1 MQDLGARFMWR
12 RETTGSSNW
21 ILPTAPPTQG
31 VICDGIIKGG
41 NTGGPSLF
49 LSVKVWNRSHVHS
62 FLNNPW
68 GTCWAE
74 TYMFCSVFPIIC
86 TCLPLCSW
94 ESLYA
99 EVEST
104 DSSAYCQGSRLS
116 SFQLWALGSNF
127 SGPHWA
133 PLHHFWSRS
142 DDSACLTGQPRA
154 TVSLAVTCLE
164 EPWLTAHVLC
174 ECSGLDHSAF
184 CPHPS
189 VQSPACQGLFAC
201 FPDIVSTYLWGAPHM
216 RFHGWKGSREACCRL
231 LSCFPPVWRQTVT
244 QDSPQR
250 VRESTGSLRH
260 CDGGSCSRGKDRGG
274 LS

>member
-49 LSVKVWNRSHVHS
+49 LSVKVWSRSHVHN

-164 EPWLTAHVLC
+164 EPWLTAHVLWVFRLGPLC
-174 ECSGLDHSAF
+174 
-184 CPHPS
+184 
-189 VQSPACQGLFAC
+189 
-201 FPDIVSTYLWGAPHM
+201 
-216 RFHGWKGSREACCRL
+216 L
-231 LSCFPPVWRQTVT
+231 LSSSLSPVSCLPGLICAFPRHSQHILVGSTAYAIPWVE
-244 QDSPQR
+244 
-250 VRESTGSLRH
+250 RE
-260 CDGGSCSRGKDRGG
+260 
-274 LS
+274 